1 MMKMYLGGVAA
12 TVGVLAMFAAAPVD
26 AQSSAMRATIPF
38 AFAAGS
44 ETLPPGQYEVRR
56 LNQSPNVMHVRG
68 PRASVLVMS
77 ETGASTRSWQ
87 KTRLVFHRYGNAY
100 FLRTISF
107 GGYRAFT
114 LPESKGE
121 RETALRIARANGPDE
136 TVSVE
141 GAFD

>member
-1 MMKMYLGGVAA
+1 MLKMYLGGVAA
-12 TVGVLAMFAAAPVD
+12 TVGVLGMFAAAPAD

-38 AFAAGS
+38 AFAAGG
-44 ETLPPGQYEVRR
+44 ETLPPGVYEVRR
-56 LNQSPNVMHVRG
+56 MDSSPLLMHVRG
-68 PRASVLVMS
+68 PRTSVLIM
-77 ETGASTRSWQ
+77 TAPGASTRSWQ

-107 GGYRAFT
+107 GGYRAFA

-121 RETALRIARANGPDE
+121 REAAVRLARANGPDE
-136 TVSVE
+136 TVSVD